1 MLRIRFTAL
10 DLGRVRLAAGP
21 ALMWETVLSLH
32 WLQRGSAGPA
42 GAAWRHAMARRLSPD
57 LGLLRALVPPRG
69 YIPDFLT
76 PYGCSA
82 DPVEAV
88 APLLDTSVSRL
99 RREVGLLA
107 VSPGVKDAL
116 RPLAEGRSSAVRRLG
131 EALVRYHRV
140 AVGPFW
146 PTVRDEVAAERARA
160 AALLADGGA
169 EGLLGRLSP
178 RMRWSGS
185 TSTLAVDYPVEREL
199 SLEGRGLLLVPSY
212 FCEGTPITLVRQEDT
227 PVLVL
232 PIARTPGFARDAAL
246 PGLLGCSRAAV
257 LEAAADGGSTSELA
271 CRAGV
276 LVSSASQHLTVLR
289 RAGLVVSRREANVVF
304 HAVTSLGTDLL
315 RGRQSAPQQV

>member
-32 WLQRGSAGPA
+32 WLQRGVAGTA
-42 GAAWRHAMARRLSPD
+42 GVWWRQAVARRLTPD

-88 APLLDTSVSRL
+88 APVLDTPVSRL
-99 RREVGLLA
+99 RHDLGRLA
-107 VSPGVKDAL
+107 IRRGVKDSL
-116 RPLAEGRSSAVRRLG
+116 RPLAEGKSCAVRRLG

-146 PTVRDEVAAERARA
+146 RTVRDEVAVERARA
-160 AALLADGGA
+160 SSLLADGGA
-169 EGLLGRLSP
+169 EGVLARLSP
-178 RMRWSGS
+178 QMRWSG
-185 TSTLAVDYPVEREL
+185 STLAVDYPVEREL

-212 FCEGTPITLVRQEDT
+212 FCEGAPITLVRQEDT

-232 PIARTPGFARDAAL
+232 PIARAPGFARDEAL
-246 PGLLGCSRAAV
+246 PGLLGRSRAAV

-271 CRAGV
+271 HRTGI
-276 LVSSASQHLTVLR
+276 LVSSASQHLAVLR
-289 RAGLVVSRREANVVF
+289 RAGLVASRREANVVV

-315 RGRQSAPQQV
+315 RGRQSPPQQT

>member
-32 WLQRGSAGPA
+32 WLQHGAAGPA
-42 GAAWRHAMARRLSPD
+42 GAGWRHAMARRLSPD

-82 DPVEAV
+82 DPVESV
-88 APLLDTSVSRL
+88 APVLDTSVSRL

-107 VSPGVKDAL
+107 VGHGVKDSL
-116 RPLAEGRSSAVRRLG
+116 RPLAEGRPCAVRRLG

-212 FCEGTPITLVRQEDT
+212 FCEGTPITLVHQEDT
-227 PVLVL
+227 PVLVF
-232 PIARTPGFARDAAL
+232 PIARTLGFARDEAL

-271 CRAGV
+271 RRAGV

-315 RGRQSAPQQV
+315 RGRQPAPQQV